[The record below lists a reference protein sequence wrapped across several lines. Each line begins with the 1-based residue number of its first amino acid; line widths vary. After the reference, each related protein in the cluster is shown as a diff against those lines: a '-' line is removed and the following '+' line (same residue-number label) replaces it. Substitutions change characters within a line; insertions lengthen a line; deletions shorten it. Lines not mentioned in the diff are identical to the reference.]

1 MKKYKPVNAQN
12 HATEVM
18 YVYYYYNTLC
28 TFLHLDI
35 IKYMHL
41 ENPGVSLIVSFVSHY
56 IYFRCGSMNSFVRF
70 FLESSFSLGKEFA
83 QSFLHAFFN

>member
-18 YVYYYYNTLC
+18 YVYYYNTLC
-28 TFLHLDI
+28 TFLHLDM

-41 ENPGVSLIVSFVSHY
+41 EKPGVSLNVSFVSRY
-56 IYFRCGSMNSFVRF
+56 IFISGV
-70 FLESSFSLGKEFA
+70 A
-83 QSFLHAFFN
+83 V